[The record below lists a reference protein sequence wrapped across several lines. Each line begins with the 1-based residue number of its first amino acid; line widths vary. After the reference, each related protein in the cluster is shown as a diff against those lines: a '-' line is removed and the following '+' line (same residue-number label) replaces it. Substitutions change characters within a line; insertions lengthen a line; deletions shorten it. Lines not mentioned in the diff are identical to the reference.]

1 MSLDAALE
9 TYVPASDEEARD
21 IERLRERIARGD
33 PWTRA
38 SALHA
43 TASAIVIHPESQR
56 ILLRWHERQQA
67 WLQVGGHADPG
78 ETDPLSIA
86 LREAREETGLPDL
99 APWPDPARPR
109 LIQVVIV
116 PVTAGKG
123 EPEHEHADL
132 RFALATARPD
142 ELVPESADARLRW
155 LALDDALSEVTE
167 TNLQVCLQRIAAAI
181 G

>member
-1 MSLDAALE
+1 MSLDAVLGA
-9 TYVPASDEEARD
+9 YVPASDDEARD
-21 IERLRERIARGD
+21 IERLRERMVQGD

-43 TASAIVIHPESQR
+43 TCSAIVLHPESRR

-78 ETDPLSIA
+78 ETDPLTIA

-99 APWPDPARPR
+99 VPWPDPARPR

-123 EPEHEHADL
+123 EPPHEHADL
-132 RFALATARPD
+132 RYSLATARPE
-142 ELVPESADARLRW
+142 ELVPESASARLRW
-155 LALDDALSEVTE
+155 LNLDDALLEVTE
-167 TNLQVCLQRIAAAI
+167 ANLQICLQRIAAAI